1 MALQYFKQEGNT
13 RYEVRNAGAS
23 LRLYSNG
30 VMHSQYNP
38 NAPINGAIWDLL
50 LLPGF
55 FANKPPE
62 RILVLGLGGGTIV
75 HLLRLFFPLS
85 HITCVELDAEHI
97 YIAQQHFNIP
107 ADNVSVLHGDAY
119 QFLQN
124 NQSSPADHF
133 DWIIDDVFQH
143 TSGEPERQTPLNEL
157 YDLYRKCLS
166 TDGVLSINVIA
177 ANQKKQVKQ
186 LSQQFKTA
194 YEFSHPLYVN
204 CIVTMLD
211 VGCSTARFRENLK
224 QHKILNQSLKSC
236 RLNYRLKKL

>member
-1 MALQYFKQEGNT
+1 MALQYFKQKGDT
-13 RYEVRNAGAS
+13 HYEVRNAGAS

-38 NAPINGAIWDLL
+38 NTPINGAIWDLL

-55 FANKPPE
+55 FALTPPK

-75 HLLRLFFPLS
+75 HLLRRFFPQS

-107 ADNVSVLHGDAY
+107 NDNVTVLHGDAY
-119 QFLQN
+119 EFLNN
-124 NQSSPADHF
+124 NQPSSDQF

-157 YDLYRKCLS
+157 FDLYRKCLS
-166 TDGVLSINVIA
+166 TDGVLSINVISDK
-177 ANQKKQVKQ
+177 QKKQVKQ
-186 LSQQFKTA
+186 LSEQFELA

-204 CIVTMLD
+204 CIVTMLNK
-211 VGCSTARFRENLK
+211 GCSTAQFRDNLK
-224 QHKILNQSLKSC
+224 QHTMLNQSLKSC
-236 RLNYRLKKL
+236 RLNYRLKRL